1 MSHFHTHSHSDD
13 LMIFSGNASKNLA
26 NKVADALG
34 VTLGN
39 AVVDKFKDGEIQVV
53 VNENVRG
60 KDIFIIQS
68 TFPPSD
74 NLMELVLLID
84 ALKRSSADRITAVL
98 PYFGYARQDRRSKS
112 ARVPI
117 SAKVVANMLQAVG
130 LDRIL
135 SVDIHAEQIQ
145 GFFDIPFDNAFATKI
160 FLEYVRNNPEKYDNI
175 KIVSPDMGGV
185 VRARSV
191 AKNLGVE
198 IAVVDKR
205 RPKPNVAEVM
215 NIIGEVDGKHCILVD
230 DIMDTGGTMCQAA
243 TALVEKGG
251 ASKVSAFCVH
261 PLLSG
266 NAIENINNSAIDEVI
281 VTDTIPLNEA
291 ARNCPKIKVISLAP
305 LLAQIIKKTNEEESV
320 SDIFRMDGLVD

>member
-1 MSHFHTHSHSDD
+1 
-13 LMIFSGNASKNLA
+13 
-26 NKVADALG
+26 
-34 VTLGN
+34 
-39 AVVDKFKDGEIQVV
+39 
-53 VNENVRG
+53 
-60 KDIFIIQS
+60 
-68 TFPPSD
+68 
-74 NLMELVLLID
+74 NLMELILLID
-84 ALKRSSADRITAVL
+84 ALKRSSAERVTAIL

-117 SAKVVANMLQAVG
+117 SAKVVANLLQAVG

-160 FLEYVRNNPEKYDNI
+160 FLEHVRKNPEKFKNI

-215 NIIGEVDGKHCILVD
+215 NIIGDVEGKHCILVD
-230 DIMDTGGTMCQAA
+230 DIMDTGGTICQAA
-243 TALVEKGG
+243 KALLEKGG
-251 ASKVSAFCVH
+251 ATKISAFCVH

-266 NAIENINNSAIDEVI
+266 DAVKNIENSAISELI
-281 VTDTIPLNEA
+281 VTDTIPLKENA
-291 ARNCPKIKVISLAP
+291 ANCSKIKVISLAP
-305 LLAQIIKKTNEEESV
+305 LLAQIIKKTNSEESV
-320 SDIFRMDGLVD
+320 SDIFRTDGLVD

>member
-1 MSHFHTHSHSDD
+1 MSNFHTHSHSDD

-251 ASKVSAFCVH
+251 AAKVSAFCVH

-320 SDIFRMDGLVD
+320 SDIFRMDGLID

>member
-1 MSHFHTHSHSDD
+1 MSED
-13 LMIFSGNASKNLA
+13 LMIFSGNASKKLA
-26 NKVADALG
+26 CQVAKELGATIGDAT
-34 VTLGN
+34 VS
-39 AVVDKFKDGEIQVV
+39 KFKDGEIHVV
-53 VNENVRG
+53 LNENVRG
-60 KDIFIIQS
+60 KDIFVIQS
-68 TFPPSD
+68 TCPPAD
-74 NLMELVLLID
+74 NLLELILLID
-84 ALKRSSADRITAVL
+84 ALKRSSAERVTAVL

-160 FLEYVRNNPEKYDNI
+160 FLEHVRNNPVKYDNI

-215 NIIGEVDGKHCILVD
+215 NIIGDVEGKHCILVD
-230 DIMDTGGTMCQAA
+230 DIMDTGGTICQASK
-243 TALVEKGG
+243 ALIEKGG
-251 ASKVSAFCVH
+251 AAKVSAFCVH
-261 PLLSG
+261 ALLSG
-266 NAIENINNSAIDEVI
+266 SAIENLENSSIAELI
-281 VTDTIPLNEA
+281 VTDSIPLKEA
-291 ARNCPKIKVISLAP
+291 AQNCDVIKVISLAP
-305 LLAQIIKKTNEEESV
+305 LMAQIIEKTNSEQSV
-320 SDIFRMDGLVD
+320 SDIFRTDGLVD

>member
-1 MSHFHTHSHSDD
+1 MSED
-13 LMIFSGNASKNLA
+13 LIIFSGNASKKLA
-26 NKVADALG
+26 FEVAKELRAT
-34 VTLGN
+34 VGN
-39 AVVDKFKDGEIQVV
+39 ATVSTFKDGEIQVIL
-53 VNENVRG
+53 NENVRV
-60 KDIFIIQS
+60 KDIFVIPS
-68 TFPPSD
+68 TCPPSD
-74 NLMELVLLID
+74 NLMELILLID
-84 ALKRSSADRITAVL
+84 ALKRSSAERVTAIL

-117 SAKVVANMLQAVG
+117 SAKVVANLLQAVG

-160 FLEYVRNNPEKYDNI
+160 FLEHVRQNPEKFENI

-215 NIIGEVDGKHCILVD
+215 NIIGDVEGKHCILVD

-243 TALVEKGG
+243 KALLEKGG
-251 ASKVSAFCVH
+251 ATKISAFCVH

-266 NAIENINNSAIDEVI
+266 DAVKNIEKSAISELI
-281 VTDTIPLNEA
+281 VTDSIPLKENA
-291 ARNCPKIKVISLAP
+291 KHCNKIKVISLAP
-305 LLAQIIKKTNEEESV
+305 LLAQIIKKTNSEESV
-320 SDIFRMDGLVD
+320 SDIFRTDGLVD

>member
-1 MSHFHTHSHSDD
+1 MSNDM
-13 LMIFSGNASKNLA
+13 MIFSGNASRTLA
-26 NKVADALG
+26 EQTAKVLG
-34 VTLGN
+34 VTLGD
-39 AVVDKFKDGEIQVV
+39 AKVDKFKDGEIHIML
-53 VNENVRG
+53 NENVRG
-60 KDIFIIQS
+60 KDVFVIQS
-68 TFPPSD
+68 TNPPSD
-74 NLMELVLLID
+74 NLMELILLVD
-84 ALKRSSADRITAVL
+84 ALKRSSAARVTAVL

-117 SAKVVANMLQAVG
+117 SAKVVANMLTAAG

-160 FLEYVRNNPEKYDNI
+160 FLEHVRADTEKYDNI

-215 NIIGEVDGKHCILVD
+215 NIIGEVDDKHCILVD

-243 TALVEKGG
+243 NALVKKGG
-251 ASKVSAFCVH
+251 ATKVSAFCVH

-266 NAIENINNSAIDEVI
+266 DAVKNIESSCIDELI
-281 VTDTIPLNEA
+281 VTDSIPLSAEA
-291 ARNCPKIKVISLAP
+291 QKCSKIKVISLAP
-305 LLAQIIKKTNEEESV
+305 LLAQIIEKTTNEQSV
-320 SDIFRMDGLVD
+320 SDIFRTDGLVD

>member
-1 MSHFHTHSHSDD
+1 MSED
-13 LMIFSGNASKNLA
+13 LMIFSGNASKKLA
-26 NKVADALG
+26 SEVAKELG
-34 VTLGN
+34 AILGN
-39 AVVDKFKDGEIQVV
+39 ATVDRFKDGEIHVV
-53 VNENVRG
+53 LNENVRG
-60 KDIFIIQS
+60 KDVFVIQS
-68 TFPPSD
+68 TCPPAD
-74 NLMELVLLID
+74 NLMELILLID
-84 ALKRSSADRITAVL
+84 ALKRSSAERVTAVL

-117 SAKVVANMLQAVG
+117 SAKVVANLLQAVG

-160 FLEYVRNNPEKYDNI
+160 FLEYVRKNPKKYQNI
-175 KIVSPDMGGV
+175 KIVSPDMGGL

-205 RPKPNVAEVM
+205 RPKPNIAEVM
-215 NIIGEVDGKHCILVD
+215 NIIGEVDSKHCILVD

-243 TALVEKGG
+243 KALIEKGG
-251 ASKVSAFCVH
+251 AAKVTAFCVH

-266 NAIENINNSAIDEVI
+266 DVIKNIENSAIDELI
-281 VTDTIPLNEA
+281 VTDSIPLKPHAEE
-291 ARNCPKIKVISLAP
+291 CSKIKVITLAP
-305 LLAQIIKKTNEEESV
+305 LLAQIVEKTNGEKSV
-320 SDIFRMDGLVD
+320 SDIFRTDGLVD